1 MCSAWSRRDPMAYR
15 REVEAMHALNRVGTP
30 EEIAKSI
37 FWMAESAT
45 FMTGSV
51 VIVDGGY
58 MIKN

>member
-1 MCSAWSRRDPMAYR
+1 VAYR
-15 REVEAMHALNRVGTP
+15 KEVEAMHALNRVGTP
-30 EEIAKSI
+30 DEIAQSI
-37 FWMAESAT
+37 FWLATGAT